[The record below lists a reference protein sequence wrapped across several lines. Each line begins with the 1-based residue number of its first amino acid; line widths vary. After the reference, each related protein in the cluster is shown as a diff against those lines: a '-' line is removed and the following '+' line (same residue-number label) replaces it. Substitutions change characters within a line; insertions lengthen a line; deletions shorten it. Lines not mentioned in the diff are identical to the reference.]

1 MERESIGRKFLQL
14 LNCWTNDTRQ
24 QFLLLKIG
32 EEVTFS
38 HKDTLVITTII
49 SSYKVHRV
57 LVDDDSV
64 VNIISIK
71 FMVQMRIIS
80 SKLTPVKTPLI
91 RIKGLDIPVKG
102 AFELPVIIGTR
113 PRCVSL

>member
-1 MERESIGRKFLQL
+1 M
-14 LNCWTNDTRQ
+14 
-24 QFLLLKIG
+24 G

-64 VNIISIK
+64 INIISIK
-71 FMVQMRIIS
+71 FMV
-80 SKLTPVKTPLI
+80 
-91 RIKGLDIPVKG
+91 
-102 AFELPVIIGTR
+102 
-113 PRCVSL
+113 